1 MAMAP
6 ADAPAA
12 KSTVLLGTSR
22 ESGKARDDEV
32 EAGRRDVEP
41 QARAGCEWEWEWKVL
56 GARIQNRSNF
66 HENWRNRSRLFLLVL
81 IN

>member
-41 QARAGCEWEWEWKVL
+41 QARAGLRMQRTRGRGRRMRVGVGVEGVGGTHSKPVEF
-56 GARIQNRSNF
+56 S
-66 HENWRNRSRLFLLVL
+66 
-81 IN
+81 